1 MEQLVLSCLESRV
14 EENRSIYGRFLLGAF
29 RNGDAL
35 TVATALR
42 RSLLSQGQS
51 VAIIALDIQGVS
63 HEFSTIT
70 GVRESVLEVTLNFQ
84 QIILRADTDLKN
96 TQVGYLQVQGPG
108 VVYANDLKLPK
119 GIECVDPTQYIATLA
134 RDGLLVIKF
143 LIAGNA
149 HTKHLKINNT
159 QINSQQLRQVKK
171 VLDGKQFQAQA
182 CLQNILPLDSFL
194 SPVNRVNFTVEKD
207 DLFNQARERILLEI
221 WTNGS
226 IHPRQALNQAVFSLL
241 TIFSAFRNV
250 TQLDSHSSWL
260 KPDPPEVRGSSKEF
274 AFDGLRPSQ
283 QKLAD
288 FGNKASESKDPADF
302 SSRKSFERKTSS
314 QIDSSKRDLSAV
326 VRPNLTNGLS
336 VLYRTNLDKM
346 SLLASDISN
355 LSFSLKTYI
364 FLKQKGINKL
374 EHLLE
379 HSPQKLLDLVNGN
392 KNMFYDIKRCL
403 FALGLQLQ

>member
-14 EENRSIYGRFLLGAF
+14 EENRSIYSRFLLGAF

-63 HEFSTIT
+63 HEFSTIP
-70 GVRESVLEVTLNFQ
+70 GVRESVLEITLNFQ
-84 QIILRADTDLKN
+84 QIILRTDTELKS
-96 TQVGYLQVQGPG
+96 TQVGYLQMQGPG

-134 RDGLLVIKF
+134 RDGLVVIKF
-143 LIAGNA
+143 LIASNA

-171 VLDGKQFQAQA
+171 VLNGKQFQSQV

-194 SPVNRVNFTVEKD
+194 SPVKRINFTVEKD

-226 IHPRQALNQAVFSLL
+226 IHPRQALNQAVFSLV
-241 TIFSAFRNV
+241 TIFSAFRNI
-250 TQLDSHSSWL
+250 THLDSHS
-260 KPDPPEVRGSSKEF
+260 
-274 AFDGLRPSQ
+274 
-283 QKLAD
+283 
-288 FGNKASESKDPADF
+288 FG
-302 SSRKSFERKTSS
+302 RKTSFYKSEAFTGPLS
-314 QIDSSKRDLSAV
+314 QLNISRRDLSTV
-326 VRPNLTNGLS
+326 VRPSLTTEFS
-336 VLYRTNLDKM
+336 ILYKTNLDKM

-355 LSFSLKTYI
+355 LSVSLKTYI

-379 HSPQKLLDLVNGN
+379 HSPQKLLELVNGN

-403 FALGLQLQ
+403 FNLGLQLQ